1 MTKKKVKKKSKVSSK
16 KRSTTLSTS
25 AVDRLI
31 DSNIEMQ
38 HKMIDVMIS
47 VKELNENVGNLV
59 DIFKSAG
66 DHIKS
71 GKYEDPMINRLND
84 LLEQNKGLV
93 KALTKLEEFVK
104 DKKPEA
110 LVKPLSPTQY

>member
-1 MTKKKVKKKSKVSSK
+1 MAKKTVKKKTSS
-16 KRSTTLSTS
+16 LSTS

-38 HKMIDVMIS
+38 HKMVDVMIS
-47 VKELNENVGNLV
+47 VKELNESVNNLV

-66 DHIKS
+66 EHIKS

-84 LLEQNKGLV
+84 LLQQNQNLV
-93 KALTKLEEFVK
+93 KALTKLEDYVK
-104 DKKPEA
+104 EKKTITA
-110 LVKPLSPTQY
+110 KPLEPKEY